1 MDYNPLGN
9 NKAATQLDADSKKIS
24 LLESIYKFVESSLVS
39 TTNNTTILSDIESA
53 IDLTNFSEI
62 PGNNVDI
69 TYYPGIDV
77 GNPSGNTNNIY
88 TIVYSTGATVVAT
101 KTLSYNAADN
111 VISVITT

>member
-62 PGNNVDI
+62 PGNSIEI
-69 TYYPGIDV
+69 TYYTGV
-77 GNPSGNTNNIY
+77 EAGNPSGSTTNAK
-88 TIVYSTGATVVAT
+88 TIVYKTGVTTILT
-101 KTLSYNAADN
+101 KTIEYNLTND
-111 VISVITT
+111 VLKVITT